1 MPERSAASSGEAV
14 SRNPPTGAVIE
25 RFPFQTSPEVA
36 ALLAGAQ
43 TAFETWRGMPIAE
56 RVAIYA
62 RFGEGLLRQ
71 ADRIARTITAEMGK
85 VLRESVAEVE
95 KCAATALWFAEHGRA
110 MLADEPVEVEG
121 GDAVHVSY
129 LPLGP
134 IPGIMPWNFPVWQAV
149 RAAVPIM
156 LSGNGFILKLAPTT
170 MRCAIL
176 LQKAW
181 EQAGLPSGLFSIL
194 NADDDRV
201 AAVLEDRRVAAVT
214 LTGSVR
220 AGAAVAAQAGRM
232 IKRSLLEPGGS
243 DPFIVLADADI
254 DRAIEAAIPARYSNA
269 GQVCL
274 SAKRFILER
283 PIAEAFT
290 AGFVAAAR
298 RLRTGD
304 PLDGATTEGPLARS
318 DLRDGVHDQVMRTVA
333 AGATLLLGG
342 GKLDGP
348 GYFYQPT
355 VLGGVEPGMA
365 AFDEEVFG
373 PVAALVTARDT
384 EHAITLTNHSDYGL
398 SGNLWSADLDRA
410 RAIARRLQT
419 GGVFVNGYTASNP
432 RIPVGGVKRSGYGR
446 ELSHYGIREFTNAQ
460 TVWMKRA

>member
-1 MPERSAASSGEAV
+1 M
-14 SRNPPTGAVIE
+14 
-25 RFPFQTSPEVA
+25 
-36 ALLAGAQ
+36 
-43 TAFETWRGMPIAE
+43 
-56 RVAIYA
+56 
-62 RFGEGLLRQ
+62 
-71 ADRIARTITAEMGK
+71 
-85 VLRESVAEVE
+85 
-95 KCAATALWFAEHGRA
+95 
-110 MLADEPVEVEG
+110 
-121 GDAVHVSY
+121 
-129 LPLGP
+129 
-134 IPGIMPWNFPVWQAV
+134 
-149 RAAVPIM
+149 
-156 LSGNGFILKLAPTT
+156 
-170 MRCAIL
+170 
-176 LQKAW
+176 
-181 EQAGLPSGLFSIL
+181 
-194 NADDDRV
+194 
-201 AAVLEDRRVAAVT
+201 LEDCRVAAVT

-220 AGAAVAAQAGRM
+220 AGAAVAARAGRL
-232 IKRSLLEPGGS
+232 IKRSLLELGGS

-254 DRAIEAAIPARYSNA
+254 DRAIEAAIPARYSNS

-304 PLDGATTEGPLARS
+304 PLDGATTQGPLARS
-318 DLRDGVHDQVMRTVA
+318 DLRDGVHDQVTRTVA

-384 EHAITLTNHSDYGL
+384 EHAITLANHSDYGL
-398 SGNLWSADLDRA
+398 SGNLWTADLDRA
-410 RAIARRLQT
+410 RAIARRLET

-446 ELSHYGIREFTNAQ
+446 ELSHYGIASSPTR
-460 TVWMKRA
+460 RRSG